1 MGIVQRQ
8 GFLFTLIS
16 YAGAIIGAINTLFL
30 YPALMKTSEIGILG
44 AIISLSVI
52 YAQVSQLGI
61 PTIIS
66 RFFPEFRTENKT
78 HQGFLTWVLIISS
91 IGFLISTSIFLLFKL
106 PVNNFY
112 AKSPEFVR
120 FIYLVI
126 PLAGFTLI
134 YAILDTISRAI
145 YKSLLS
151 SFLNSFLLKLTT
163 SVGVIAY
170 YFHFINF
177 AGFLTLYV
185 SMNGFI
191 CLVILLQLIY
201 SKEFS
206 FTFRITIP
214 GKRNI
219 ELLRYGLYTLLGGS
233 TYVFLQKMDSQI
245 LLHYTGTSVVGAYTI
260 YLSIVSFILIPSQA
274 INRVAYQLVA
284 DSWVNKDMKTIANIY
299 RKTSIVQMIFGC
311 LLFIGIVLNKE
322 NLLHILKKQEY
333 RNQFPAF
340 YMLALATLVD
350 LTGGLNTYIITV
362 SHKFRISTFIVVISM
377 LLCIL
382 FNFILVPGLGMPND
396 VYYIKPLGAFG
407 AGLSLF
413 LAYTFMNFCNWLY
426 LKIRFNLQPFN
437 RKHLILLIISICT
450 FLGFS
455 FLPTM
460 GNLIIDMIVRSSLIT
475 LVFGSAVIFFHISA
489 DVNRVYT
496 VILVKLKNLLSASQV

>member
-8 GFLFTLIS
+8 GFLFTIIS
-16 YAGAIIGAINTLFL
+16 YAGAIVGAVNTLFL
-30 YPALMKTSEIGILG
+30 YPALLKTSEIGILG

-52 YAQVSQLGI
+52 YAQVSQIGI

-66 RFFPEFRTENKT
+66 RFFPEFRTENNT
-78 HQGFLTWVLIISS
+78 HQGFITWVLVVSS
-91 IGFLISTSIFLLFKL
+91 VGFLISTTLFLVFRYDLGQ
-106 PVNNFY
+106 FY
-112 AKSPEFVR
+112 AKSPEFVK

-134 YAILDTISRAI
+134 YAILDTIARAI

-151 SFLNSFLLKLTT
+151 SFLNSFLLKLST
-163 SVGVIAY
+163 SAGILAY
-170 YFHFINF
+170 YFHYLSF
-177 AGFLTLYV
+177 AGFLSFYV
-185 SMNGFI
+185 GINGFI
-191 CLVILLQLIY
+191 CLAVLVQLI
-201 SKEFS
+201 FS
-206 FTFRITIP
+206 GHFTWTFKIGIP
-214 GKRNI
+214 RKRNT
-219 ELLRYGLYTLLGGS
+219 ELIRYGLYTLLGGS
-233 TYVFLQKMDSQI
+233 TFVFLQKMDSQI

-284 DSWVNKDMKTIANIY
+284 DSWANKDMKTIADIY

-333 RNQFPAF
+333 RTQFPAF

-362 SHKFRISTFIVVISM
+362 SHKFRVSTFIVVLSM
-377 LLCIL
+377 LICVGL
-382 FNFILVPGLGMPND
+382 NFIFVPGLGSRGDFLFIPPM
-396 VYYIKPLGAFG
+396 GAFG

-413 LAYTFMNFCNWLY
+413 CAYTFMNFSNWLY

-437 RKHLILLIISICT
+437 SKHLILLVISICT
-450 FLGFS
+450 YAGFS
-455 FLPTM
+455 YLPVL
-460 GNLIIDMIVRSSLIT
+460 GNLFTDLIVRSILIGF
-475 LVFGSAVIFFHISA
+475 VFGASVLIFHISA
-489 DVNRVYT
+489 DINRIYDSV
-496 VILVKLKNLLSASQV
+496 VSRFRKA